1 MDIADLK
8 SLYLEELQ
16 ELCDCHSQMAPAL
29 LAMAAAAGSAEVK
42 TSIGQQMEMAVL
54 HRRRLEIVLQQHCA
68 SPKPDIDKLATAFV
82 RRAEHIMRSAPD
94 QDLRDA
100 ALVSLLR
107 RIGQY
112 EVAGFATAEGYA
124 DTLYLGIDRQT
135 LLVCMHEHKVSDERL
150 AAMQT
155 EANRLALL
163 VSTPP
168 Y

>member
-8 SLYLEELQ
+8 SLYLEELR

-29 LAMAAAAGSAEVK
+29 LDMAAAAGSAEVK
-42 TSIGQQMEMAVL
+42 SSIGQQMEIAVL
-54 HRRRLEIVLQQHCA
+54 HRRRLGAILQRHCA
-68 SPKPDIDKLATAFV
+68 SPKPDIDKVTTAFV
-82 RRAEHIMRSAPD
+82 RRAEHIIRSAPD

-124 DTLYLGIDRQT
+124 DTRAVQRCWMG
-135 LLVCMHEHKVSDERL
+135 C
-150 AAMQT
+150 T
-155 EANRLALL
+155 EAALL
-163 VSTPP
+163 HTRGEVGV
-168 Y
+168 